1 MTTIEAL
8 AAIFGLG
15 SVWLTARASV
25 WCWPTGIANTV
36 LFMVLFWDARL
47 YGDVIT
53 NARFFAMSIYG
64 WRAWAQGAG
73 ERGAAPLVV
82 HRGSPA
88 TRAACAAIIVVATP
102 LVGWIFATFT
112 DAAYP
117 WPDAAILVVS
127 FVAQALLTRKIVDA
141 WPLWVAVDVLAVGV
155 YLARG
160 LTITAGLYVVFL
172 FLALHGWRAW
182 RRRV

>member
-8 AAIFGLG
+8 AAIFGLL

-36 LFMVLFWDARL
+36 LFMVLFFDARL

-53 NARFFAMSIYG
+53 NAMFFAMSVYG
-64 WRAWAQGAG
+64 WRAWRRG
-73 ERGAAPLVV
+73 ERGDTKLVV
-82 HRGSPA
+82 HRASLAG
-88 TRAACAAIIVVATP
+88 RAVCAALIVVATP
-102 LVGWIFATFT
+102 LVGWTFATFT

-117 WPDAAILVVS
+117 WPDAAILVLS

-141 WPLWVAVDVLAVGV
+141 WPLWVAVDLLAIGV

-160 LTITAGLYVVFL
+160 LTITAALYVAFL

-182 RRRV
+182 RRQV